1 MTDTFR
7 SPDILQHY
15 ADNGFIVPYFQPVV
29 DICSGKCHGAEVLAR
44 VLHPVQGL
52 LLPADFI
59 LPHTGED
66 ELELLTRTVM
76 QQAGQS
82 LPAIPDGQ
90 DFMLSFNITPAQ
102 LTASWLSGACNA
114 LSRMT
119 GPGLTVVLELTEQRP
134 LLGNTGDLRTRLA
147 LLRRAGVR
155 LALDDFGTGWSGLA
169 LLLQTGADILKVPQE
184 FVAAMGKH
192 PRADQIV
199 DTILHLANRLGM
211 EVIAEGV
218 ELRCQAERLAS
229 RGVRLCQGAFYSMPL
244 APAAFADW
252 LCGAHGEDTPP
263 RMIPSGSTCFVRK
276 AVMECARRHALSL
289 RETEVLV
296 QLARGRPLFDL
307 ARQTSRSHKTC
318 SVQKRSAYRKIGV
331 TNDVDFMHYLYS
343 IITV

>member
-1 MTDTFR
+1 MTDTYR
-7 SPDILQHY
+7 SPDMLRHCI
-15 ADNGFIVPYFQPVV
+15 DKGFIVPYFQPVV
-29 DICSGKCHGAEVLAR
+29 DIRSGQCHGAEVLAR
-44 VLHPVQGL
+44 VMHPVQGL

-66 ELELLTRTVM
+66 DLALLTRTLM

-90 DFMLSFNITPAQ
+90 EFMLSFNITPAV
-102 LTASWLSGACNA
+102 LTAPWLPEACTT
-114 LSRMT
+114 LCRMT

-134 LLGNTGDLRTRLA
+134 LAGVTEDLRARLA

-155 LALDDFGTGWSGLA
+155 LALDDFGTGWSGLD
-169 LLLQTGADILKVPQE
+169 LLLQTNADILKIPRE
-184 FVAAMGKH
+184 FVAAMGKL

-199 DTILHLANRLGM
+199 DTILELANRLGM

-218 ELRCQAERLAS
+218 EQRCQAERLVS

-244 APAAFADW
+244 APDAFADW
-252 LCGAHGEDTPP
+252 LSGAHGEAISP
-263 RMIPSGSTCFVRK
+263 RMMPSGRTCSVRK
-276 AVMECARRHALSL
+276 AVMECARRHALSQ

-331 TNDVDFMHYLYS
+331 GNDVEFIHYLYS
-343 IITV
+343 FITV